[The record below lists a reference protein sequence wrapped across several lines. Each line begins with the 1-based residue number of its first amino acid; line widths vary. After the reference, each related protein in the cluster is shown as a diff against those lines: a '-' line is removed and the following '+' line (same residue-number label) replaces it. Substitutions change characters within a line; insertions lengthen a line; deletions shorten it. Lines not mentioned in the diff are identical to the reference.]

1 MNYNAV
7 LNEASKILKDYSIK
21 SPKLDSEI
29 ILANV
34 LKLSREQLLLN
45 LNEKISS
52 KDFKFFIKSIQRR
65 RKKEPVAYIIGHKE
79 FWKEKFKVNS
89 NVLIPRPDTEIIVE
103 EVLKNIPLKSSKNIL
118 DIGTGSGC
126 IILSILRDR
135 NKCYA
140 NALDISIKALKVAK
154 HNAKIQQLENRIRFI
169 NSNIDKLCNGK
180 YDIIISNPP
189 YIKSLSVRKLD
200 DDVRLYE
207 PKLALDG
214 GNDGFSQ
221 IREVIKKSSI
231 LIKKKGKL
239 FLEISFDQVNETK
252 KWQNNQNASKLI
264 EKYSSL
270 AQEALSN
277 GDKILSENYFQHADH
292 FARILG
298 DRQVIKNANDEN
310 KIKET
315 NGKKE
320 PIKEKTLNSKEQNS
334 SEN

>member
-1 MNYNAV
+1 MNYNAA
-7 LNEASKILKDYSIK
+7 LNEASKILKVYSIK

-52 KDFKFFIKSIQRR
+52 KDFKFFIKSIKRR
-65 RKKEPVAYIIGHKE
+65 KKKEPVAYIIGHKE

-103 EVLKNIPLKSSKNIL
+103 EVLKTIPLKSSKNIL

-140 NALDISIKALKVAK
+140 SALDISIKALKVAK

-169 NSNIDKLCNGK
+169 NSNIDKFCNGK

-189 YIKSLSVRKLD
+189 YIKSLSIKKLD

-214 GNDGFSQ
+214 GYDGFFQ

-239 FLEISFDQVNETK
+239 FLEIGFNQVNET
-252 KWQNNQNASKLI
+252 NKLLLDN
-264 EKYSSL
+264 KFY
-270 AQEALSN
+270 
-277 GDKILSENYFQHADH
+277 
-292 FARILG
+292 
-298 DRQVIKNANDEN
+298 VN
-310 KIKET
+310 KIVKDL
-315 NGKKE
+315 GKKNRC
-320 PIKEKTLNSKEQNS
+320 IISTKI
-334 SEN
+334 

>member
-7 LNEASKILKDYSIK
+7 LNEASKILKVYSIK

-52 KDFKFFIKSIQRR
+52 KDFKFFIKSIKRR
-65 RKKEPVAYIIGHKE
+65 KKKEPVAYIIGHKE

-103 EVLKNIPLKSSKNIL
+103 EVLKTIPLKSSKNIL

-140 NALDISIKALKVAK
+140 SALDISIKALKVAK

-169 NSNIDKLCNGK
+169 NSNIDKFCNGK

-189 YIKSLSVRKLD
+189 YIKSLGIKKLD

-214 GNDGFSQ
+214 GYDGFFQ

-239 FLEISFDQVNETK
+239 FLEIGFNQVNET
-252 KWQNNQNASKLI
+252 NKLLLDN
-264 EKYSSL
+264 KFY
-270 AQEALSN
+270 
-277 GDKILSENYFQHADH
+277 
-292 FARILG
+292 
-298 DRQVIKNANDEN
+298 VN
-310 KIKET
+310 KIVKDL
-315 NGKKE
+315 GKKNRC
-320 PIKEKTLNSKEQNS
+320 IISTKI
-334 SEN
+334 

>member
-1 MNYNAV
+1 MNYNAA
-7 LNEASKILKDYSIK
+7 LNEASKILKVYSIK

-52 KDFKFFIKSIQRR
+52 KDFKFFIKSIKRR
-65 RKKEPVAYIIGHKE
+65 KKKEPVAYIIGHKE

-103 EVLKNIPLKSSKNIL
+103 EVLKTIPLKSSKNIL

-140 NALDISIKALKVAK
+140 SALDISIKALKVAK

-169 NSNIDKLCNGK
+169 NSNIDKFCNGK

-189 YIKSLSVRKLD
+189 YIKSLGIKKLD

-214 GNDGFSQ
+214 GYDGFFQ

-239 FLEISFDQVNETK
+239 FLEIGFNQVNET
-252 KWQNNQNASKLI
+252 NKLLLDN
-264 EKYSSL
+264 KFY
-270 AQEALSN
+270 
-277 GDKILSENYFQHADH
+277 
-292 FARILG
+292 
-298 DRQVIKNANDEN
+298 VN
-310 KIKET
+310 KIVKDL
-315 NGKKE
+315 GKKNRC
-320 PIKEKTLNSKEQNS
+320 IISTKI
-334 SEN
+334 

>member
-1 MNYNAV
+1 MACAK
-7 LNEASKILKDYSIK
+7 EGLKHHLIK

-52 KDFKFFIKSIQRR
+52 KDFKFFIKSIKRR
-65 RKKEPVAYIIGHKE
+65 KKKEPVAYIIGHKE

-103 EVLKNIPLKSSKNIL
+103 EVLKTIPLKSSKNIL

-140 NALDISIKALKVAK
+140 SALDISIKALKVAK

-169 NSNIDKLCNGK
+169 NSNIDKFCNGK

-189 YIKSLSVRKLD
+189 YIKSLGIKKLD

-214 GNDGFSQ
+214 GYDGFFQ

-239 FLEISFDQVNETK
+239 FLEIGFKQVNET
-252 KWQNNQNASKLI
+252 NKLLLDN
-264 EKYSSL
+264 KFY
-270 AQEALSN
+270 
-277 GDKILSENYFQHADH
+277 
-292 FARILG
+292 
-298 DRQVIKNANDEN
+298 VN
-310 KIKET
+310 KIVKDL
-315 NGKKE
+315 GKKNRC
-320 PIKEKTLNSKEQNS
+320 IISTKI
-334 SEN
+334 

>member
-52 KDFKFFIKSIQRR
+52 KDFKFFKKSIKR
-65 RKKEPVAYIIGHKE
+65 RKKKEPIAYIIGHKE

-103 EVLKNIPLKSSKNIL
+103 EVLKTIPLKSSKNIL

-135 NKCYA
+135 NRCYA
-140 NALDISIKALKVAK
+140 NALDISTKALKVAK

-169 NSNIDKLCNGK
+169 NSNIDKFCNGK

-189 YIKSLSVRKLD
+189 YIKSLSIKKLD

-214 GNDGFSQ
+214 GNDGFFQ
-221 IREVIKKSSI
+221 IREVIKKSTI

-239 FLEISFDQVNETK
+239 FLEIGLNQVNETK
-252 KWQNNQNASKLI
+252 KLLI
-264 EKYSSL
+264 DNKFYV
-270 AQEALSN
+270 N
-277 GDKILSENYFQHADH
+277 
-292 FARILG
+292 RIVKDL
-298 DRQVIKNANDEN
+298 
-310 KIKET
+310 
-315 NGKKE
+315 GKKNRC
-320 PIKEKTLNSKEQNS
+320 IISTKI
-334 SEN
+334 

>member
-1 MNYNAV
+1 MNYNTV
-7 LNEASKILKDYSIK
+7 LNEASKILKVYSIK

-52 KDFKFFIKSIQRR
+52 KDFKFFKKSIKRR
-65 RKKEPVAYIIGHKE
+65 KKKEPVAYIIGHKE

-103 EVLKNIPLKSSKNIL
+103 EVLKTIPLKSSKNIL

-169 NSNIDKLCNGK
+169 NSNIDKFCNGK

-189 YIKSLSVRKLD
+189 YIKSLSIKKLD

-214 GNDGFSQ
+214 GNDGFFQ

-239 FLEISFDQVNETK
+239 FLEIGFNQVNETNK
-252 KWQNNQNASKLI
+252 LLLNNKF
-264 EKYSSL
+264 Y
-270 AQEALSN
+270 
-277 GDKILSENYFQHADH
+277 
-292 FARILG
+292 
-298 DRQVIKNANDEN
+298 VN
-310 KIKET
+310 KIVKDL
-315 NGKKE
+315 GKKNRC
-320 PIKEKTLNSKEQNS
+320 IISTKI
-334 SEN
+334 

>member
-7 LNEASKILKDYSIK
+7 LNEASKILKHHLIK

-45 LNEKISS
+45 LNEKISG
-52 KDFKFFIKSIQRR
+52 KDFKFFKKSIKRR
-65 RKKEPVAYIIGHKE
+65 KKKEPVAYIIGYKE

-103 EVLKNIPLKSSKNIL
+103 EVLKTIPLKSSKNIL

-140 NALDISIKALKVAK
+140 NALDFSVKALKVAK

-169 NSNIDKLCNGK
+169 NSNIDKFCNGK
-180 YDIIISNPP
+180 YDIITSNPP
-189 YIKSLSVRKLD
+189 YIKSLNIKKLD
-200 DDVRLYE
+200 DDVGLYE

-214 GNDGFSQ
+214 GNDGLSQ

-231 LIKKKGKL
+231 LVKKKGKL
-239 FLEISFDQVNETK
+239 FLEIGFDQVNETK
-252 KWQNNQNASKLI
+252 KLLVDNKFYVNQIVKDL
-264 EKYSSL
+264 
-270 AQEALSN
+270 
-277 GDKILSENYFQHADH
+277 
-292 FARILG
+292 
-298 DRQVIKNANDEN
+298 
-310 KIKET
+310 
-315 NGKKE
+315 GKKNRC
-320 PIKEKTLNSKEQNS
+320 IISTKK
-334 SEN
+334 

>member
-52 KDFKFFIKSIQRR
+52 KDFKFFKKSIKR
-65 RKKEPVAYIIGHKE
+65 RKKKEPIAYIIGHKE

-103 EVLKNIPLKSSKNIL
+103 EVLKTIPLKSSKNIL
-118 DIGTGSGC
+118 EIGTGSGC

-140 NALDISIKALKVAK
+140 NALDISVKALKVAK

-169 NSNIDKLCNGK
+169 NSNIDKFCNGK

-189 YIKSLSVRKLD
+189 YIKSLSIKKLD

-214 GNDGFSQ
+214 GNDGFFQ
-221 IREVIKKSSI
+221 IREVIKKSTI

-239 FLEISFDQVNETK
+239 FLEIGLNQVNETK
-252 KWQNNQNASKLI
+252 KLLI
-264 EKYSSL
+264 DNKFYV
-270 AQEALSN
+270 N
-277 GDKILSENYFQHADH
+277 
-292 FARILG
+292 RIVKDL
-298 DRQVIKNANDEN
+298 
-310 KIKET
+310 
-315 NGKKE
+315 GKKNRC
-320 PIKEKTLNSKEQNS
+320 IISTKI
-334 SEN
+334 

>member
-7 LNEASKILKDYSIK
+7 LNEASKILKHHSIK

-52 KDFKFFIKSIQRR
+52 KDFKFFKKSIKRR
-65 RKKEPVAYIIGHKE
+65 KKKEPVAYIIGHKE

-103 EVLKNIPLKSSKNIL
+103 EVLKTIPLKSSKNIL

-169 NSNIDKLCNGK
+169 NSNIDKFCNGK

-189 YIKSLSVRKLD
+189 YIKSLNIKKLD

-239 FLEISFDQVNETK
+239 FLEIGFDQVNETK
-252 KWQNNQNASKLI
+252 KLLLDNKFYVNQIAKDL
-264 EKYSSL
+264 
-270 AQEALSN
+270 
-277 GDKILSENYFQHADH
+277 
-292 FARILG
+292 
-298 DRQVIKNANDEN
+298 
-310 KIKET
+310 
-315 NGKKE
+315 GKKNRCM
-320 PIKEKTLNSKEQNS
+320 ISTKI
-334 SEN
+334 

>member
-7 LNEASKILKDYSIK
+7 INEASKILKHHSIK

-45 LNEKISS
+45 LNEKISG
-52 KDFKFFIKSIQRR
+52 KDFKFFKKSIKRR
-65 RKKEPVAYIIGHKE
+65 KKKEPVAYIIGHKE

-103 EVLKNIPLKSSKNIL
+103 EVLKTIPLKSSKNIL

-140 NALDISIKALKVAK
+140 SALDISIKALKVAK

-169 NSNIDKLCNGK
+169 NSNIDKFCNGK

-189 YIKSLSVRKLD
+189 YIKSLSIKKLD

-214 GNDGFSQ
+214 GNDGFFQ

-231 LIKKKGKL
+231 LIKKK
-239 FLEISFDQVNETK
+239 
-252 KWQNNQNASKLI
+252 
-264 EKYSSL
+264 
-270 AQEALSN
+270 
-277 GDKILSENYFQHADH
+277 
-292 FARILG
+292 R
-298 DRQVIKNANDEN
+298 
-310 KIKET
+310 
-315 NGKKE
+315 
-320 PIKEKTLNSKEQNS
+320 KTIFRDWF
-334 SEN
+334 

>member
-1 MNYNAV
+1 MNYNIV
-7 LNEASKILKDYSIK
+7 LNEASKILKNYSIK

-52 KDFKFFIKSIQRR
+52 KNFKFFIQSIKRR
-65 RKKEPVAYIIGHKE
+65 KKKEPVAYIIGHKE

-103 EVLKNIPLKSSKNIL
+103 EVLKTIPLKSSKNIL

-169 NSNIDKLCNGK
+169 NSNIDKFCNGK

-189 YIKSLSVRKLD
+189 YIKSLNIKKLD

-239 FLEISFDQVNETK
+239 FLEIGFDQVNETK
-252 KWQNNQNASKLI
+252 KLLLDNKFYVNQIAKDL
-264 EKYSSL
+264 
-270 AQEALSN
+270 
-277 GDKILSENYFQHADH
+277 
-292 FARILG
+292 
-298 DRQVIKNANDEN
+298 
-310 KIKET
+310 
-315 NGKKE
+315 GKKNRC
-320 PIKEKTLNSKEQNS
+320 IISTKF
-334 SEN
+334 

>member
-1 MNYNAV
+1 MNYNTV
-7 LNEASKILKDYSIK
+7 LNEASKILKVYSIK

-52 KDFKFFIKSIQRR
+52 KDFKLFKKSIKRR
-65 RKKEPVAYIIGHKE
+65 KKKEPVAYIIGHKE

-103 EVLKNIPLKSSKNIL
+103 EVLKTIPLKSSKNIL

-140 NALDISIKALKVAK
+140 SALDISIKALKVAK

-169 NSNIDKLCNGK
+169 NSNIDKFCNGK

-189 YIKSLSVRKLD
+189 YIKSLSIKKLD

-214 GNDGFSQ
+214 GNDGFFQ

-239 FLEISFDQVNETK
+239 FLEIGFNQVNETNK
-252 KWQNNQNASKLI
+252 LLLNNKF
-264 EKYSSL
+264 Y
-270 AQEALSN
+270 
-277 GDKILSENYFQHADH
+277 
-292 FARILG
+292 
-298 DRQVIKNANDEN
+298 VN
-310 KIKET
+310 KIVKDL
-315 NGKKE
+315 GKKNRC
-320 PIKEKTLNSKEQNS
+320 IISTKI
-334 SEN
+334 

>member
-1 MNYNAV
+1 MNYNVV
-7 LNEASKILKDYSIK
+7 LYEASKILKDYSIK

-65 RKKEPVAYIIGHKE
+65 KNKEPVAYIIGHKE

-103 EVLKNIPLKSSKNIL
+103 EVLKNIPIKSSKNIL

-169 NSNIDKLCNGK
+169 NSNIDKFCNGK

-189 YIKSLSVRKLD
+189 YIKSLNIKKLD

-239 FLEISFDQVNETK
+239 FLEIGFDQVNETK
-252 KWQNNQNASKLI
+252 KLLLDNKFYVNQIVKDL
-264 EKYSSL
+264 
-270 AQEALSN
+270 
-277 GDKILSENYFQHADH
+277 
-292 FARILG
+292 
-298 DRQVIKNANDEN
+298 
-310 KIKET
+310 
-315 NGKKE
+315 GKKNRC
-320 PIKEKTLNSKEQNS
+320 IISTKI
-334 SEN
+334 

>member
-1 MNYNAV
+1 MNYNTV
-7 LNEASKILKDYSIK
+7 LNEASKILKVYSIK

-52 KDFKFFIKSIQRR
+52 KDFKLFIKSIKRR
-65 RKKEPVAYIIGHKE
+65 KKKEPVAYIIGHKE

-103 EVLKNIPLKSSKNIL
+103 EVLKTIPLKSSKNIL

-140 NALDISIKALKVAK
+140 SALDISIKALKVAK

-169 NSNIDKLCNGK
+169 NSNIDKFCNGK

-189 YIKSLSVRKLD
+189 YIKSLSIKKLD

-214 GNDGFSQ
+214 GNDGFFQ

-239 FLEISFDQVNETK
+239 FLEIGFNQVNETNK
-252 KWQNNQNASKLI
+252 LLLNNKF
-264 EKYSSL
+264 Y
-270 AQEALSN
+270 
-277 GDKILSENYFQHADH
+277 
-292 FARILG
+292 
-298 DRQVIKNANDEN
+298 VN
-310 KIKET
+310 KIVKDL
-315 NGKKE
+315 GKKNRC
-320 PIKEKTLNSKEQNS
+320 IISTKI
-334 SEN
+334 

>member
-7 LNEASKILKDYSIK
+7 INEASKILKHHSIK

-135 NKCYA
+135 SKCYA

-169 NSNIDKLCNGK
+169 NSNIDKFCNGK

-189 YIKSLSVRKLD
+189 YVKSLSIKELD
-200 DDVRLYE
+200 DDVRLHE

-214 GNDGFSQ
+214 GNDGFFQ

-239 FLEISFDQVNETK
+239 FLEIGFNQVNETK
-252 KWQNNQNASKLI
+252 KLLLDNKF
-264 EKYSSL
+264 Y
-270 AQEALSN
+270 
-277 GDKILSENYFQHADH
+277 
-292 FARILG
+292 
-298 DRQVIKNANDEN
+298 VN
-310 KIKET
+310 KIVKDL
-315 NGKKE
+315 GKKNRC
-320 PIKEKTLNSKEQNS
+320 IISTKI
-334 SEN
+334 

>member
-7 LNEASKILKDYSIK
+7 LNEASIILKHHLIK

-52 KDFKFFIKSIQRR
+52 KDFKFFKKSIKR
-65 RKKEPVAYIIGHKE
+65 RKKKEPIAYIIGHKE

-103 EVLKNIPLKSSKNIL
+103 EVLKTIPLKSSKNIL

-140 NALDISIKALKVAK
+140 NALDISVKALKVAK

-169 NSNIDKLCNGK
+169 NSNIDKFCYGK

-189 YIKSLSVRKLD
+189 YIKSLNIKKLD

-214 GNDGFSQ
+214 GNDGLSQ

-231 LIKKKGKL
+231 LVKKKGKL
-239 FLEISFDQVNETK
+239 FLEIGFDQVNETK
-252 KWQNNQNASKLI
+252 KLLVNNKFYVNQIVKDL
-264 EKYSSL
+264 
-270 AQEALSN
+270 
-277 GDKILSENYFQHADH
+277 
-292 FARILG
+292 
-298 DRQVIKNANDEN
+298 
-310 KIKET
+310 
-315 NGKKE
+315 GKKNRC
-320 PIKEKTLNSKEQNS
+320 IISTKK
-334 SEN
+334 

>member
-1 MNYNAV
+1 MNYNTV
-7 LNEASKILKDYSIK
+7 LNEASKILKVYSIK

-52 KDFKFFIKSIQRR
+52 KDFKLFIKSIKRR
-65 RKKEPVAYIIGHKE
+65 KKKEPVAYIIGHKE

-103 EVLKNIPLKSSKNIL
+103 EVLKTIPLKSSKNIL

-140 NALDISIKALKVAK
+140 SALDISIKALKVAK

-169 NSNIDKLCNGK
+169 NSNIDKFCNGK

-189 YIKSLSVRKLD
+189 YIKSLNIKKLD

-214 GNDGFSQ
+214 GNDGLSQ

-231 LIKKKGKL
+231 LVKKKGKL
-239 FLEISFDQVNETK
+239 FLEIGFDQVNETK
-252 KWQNNQNASKLI
+252 KLLLDNKF
-264 EKYSSL
+264 Y
-270 AQEALSN
+270 
-277 GDKILSENYFQHADH
+277 
-292 FARILG
+292 
-298 DRQVIKNANDEN
+298 VN
-310 KIKET
+310 KIVKDL
-315 NGKKE
+315 GKKNRC
-320 PIKEKTLNSKEQNS
+320 IISTKI
-334 SEN
+334 

>member
-252 KWQNNQNASKLI
+252 KLLLDNKFYVNQIVKDL
-264 EKYSSL
+264 
-270 AQEALSN
+270 
-277 GDKILSENYFQHADH
+277 
-292 FARILG
+292 
-298 DRQVIKNANDEN
+298 
-310 KIKET
+310 
-315 NGKKE
+315 GKKNRC
-320 PIKEKTLNSKEQNS
+320 IVSTKI
-334 SEN
+334 